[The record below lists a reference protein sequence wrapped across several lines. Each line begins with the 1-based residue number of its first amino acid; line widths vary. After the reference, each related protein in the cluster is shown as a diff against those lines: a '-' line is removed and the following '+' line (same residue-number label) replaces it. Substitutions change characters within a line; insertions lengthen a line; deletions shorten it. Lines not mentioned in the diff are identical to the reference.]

1 MTVLRL
7 IGYWRSASRP
17 DLPDPVDF
25 VDPTWDE
32 KERLEAFV
40 YLRSG
45 IVTRAYLGFSPC
57 RMCDNRGNG
66 SLELT
71 DGTYVWPEGLA
82 HYVEQHGVK
91 LPGEFLEHARHVS
104 ETYGRARIDETWWL
118 ARGPTRR

>member
-1 MTVLRL
+1 
-7 IGYWRSASRP
+7 
-17 DLPDPVDF
+17 
-25 VDPTWDE
+25 
-32 KERLEAFV
+32 
-40 YLRSG
+40 
-45 IVTRAYLGFSPC
+45 
-57 RMCDNRGNG
+57 MCDNRGNG